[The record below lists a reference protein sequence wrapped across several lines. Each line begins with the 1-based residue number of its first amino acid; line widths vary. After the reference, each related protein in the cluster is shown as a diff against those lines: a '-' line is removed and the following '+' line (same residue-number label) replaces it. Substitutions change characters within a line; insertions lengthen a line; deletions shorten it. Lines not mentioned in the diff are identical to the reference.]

1 MARAYA
7 RALSNAM
14 LHELE
19 GEAHLSLP
27 FRHNRAI
34 LGSLLA

>member
-7 RALSNAM
+7 RALPTAT

-19 GEAHLSLP
+19 GEGHLSLP
-27 FRHNRAI
+27 FRHNHAI
-34 LGSLLA
+34 LGSLLT